1 MGISSSYF
9 LSLNKCPSLSFASPS
24 NMCNYHQNP
33 CQMTKICY
41 KIKLRILS
49 NNSFSSMPWIVLF
62 KISKLNTVEDK
73 VEVVELGTKVF
84 TMDCMEE
91 VGGSN

>member
-1 MGISSSYF
+1 
-9 LSLNKCPSLSFASPS
+9 
-24 NMCNYHQNP
+24 
-33 CQMTKICY
+33 
-41 KIKLRILS
+41 
-49 NNSFSSMPWIVLF
+49 MPWIVLF